1 MAYKTNSLNLYA
13 QSIAGPRQWI
23 YSDTGSTVADAVGA
37 GFFADA
43 GSKGVELDD
52 RLTFID
58 RTTNITV
65 TGLFSVVQDT
75 GATQGT
81 FVQDTH

>member
-1 MAYKTNSLNLYA
+1 MTYKTSKFNLVGQA
-13 QSIAGPRQWI
+13 IAGRREWF
-23 YSDTGSTVADAVGA
+23 YSDTGSTVANAVGA

-43 GSKGVELDD
+43 GDKGAKTDD
-52 RLTFID
+52 RLTFVD
-58 RTTNITV
+58 ETTNITV
-65 TGLFSVVQDT
+65 TGLLTVTDT